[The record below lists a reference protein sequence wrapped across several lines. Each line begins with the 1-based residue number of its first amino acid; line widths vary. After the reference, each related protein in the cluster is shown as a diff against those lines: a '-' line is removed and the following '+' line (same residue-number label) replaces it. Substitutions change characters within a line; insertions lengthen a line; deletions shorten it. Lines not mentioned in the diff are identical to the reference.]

1 MDKAIMIQTQA
12 GAHLGFLL
20 VANNEGE
27 ARECVFMPLP
37 KDPKLFD
44 HPDYLF
50 LRGFGAKESGEHKWK
65 KIGDVVAIELTTGDR
80 ASMDLASKTLMFE
93 TGMRF
98 GIA

>member
-1 MDKAIMIQTQA
+1 M
-12 GAHLGFLL
+12 GFLI

-27 ARECVFMPLP
+27 EGECVFMPLP
-37 KDPKLFD
+37 KDPTLFD

-50 LRGFGAKESGEHKWK
+50 LRRFGAKESGEHKWK
-65 KIGDVVAIELTTGDR
+65 KTGDIVVIDLTTGER

-93 TGMRF
+93 AGMRF